1 MAQSVEDG
9 IRACRIVIGGLI
21 GGLVMFAA
29 VAMLVAPVSPSPDPT
44 VTAALFGA
52 LAVMG
57 MGCAMGYGALRRAL
71 FNELRARGSEL
82 THEGDPAGVIMDR
95 YRAFVIAG
103 GGLIEGPGF
112 LALITYMVSGNV
124 AALAAAGIA
133 VLLLILHVPS
143 AEKVRRLAEDAS
155 QRRL

>member
-21 GGLVMFAA
+21 GGLVMFGA

-52 LAVMG
+52 LALMG
-57 MGCAMGYGALRRAL
+57 MGCAMGYAAVRRAML
-71 FNELRARGSEL
+71 NELRARGSEL
-82 THEGDPAGVIMDR
+82 TRESDPASVIMDR
-95 YRAFVIAG
+95 YRAFVTVG

-112 LALITYMVSGNV
+112 LALVTYIVSGSV
-124 AALAAAGIA
+124 AALAAAGVA
-133 VLLLILHVPS
+133 VLLLILHLPS
-143 AEKVRRLAEDAS
+143 AERVRRLAEDAS